1 MIVLVM
7 IVTVMIVIV
16 MKGIVNSVVHRFQWQ
31 SGTSMCSKAELV
43 ISHSIANPTLEP
55 LCGLFDMNPT
65 RGPHKHRQCKEITH
79 NPSDPGTSTLESWD
93 HGTPNGSKR
102 TLFEKEASK
111 RNPN

>member
-16 MKGIVNSVVHRFQWQ
+16 MIGIVNSVVHRFQWQ

-102 TLFEKEASK
+102 TLFETEASK